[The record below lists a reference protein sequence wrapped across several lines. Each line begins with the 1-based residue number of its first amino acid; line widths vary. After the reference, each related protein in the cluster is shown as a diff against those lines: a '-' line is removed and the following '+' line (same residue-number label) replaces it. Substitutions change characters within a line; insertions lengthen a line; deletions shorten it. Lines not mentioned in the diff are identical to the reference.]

1 MLPRSDGPIGMIGI
15 LIIAHGTLGE
25 SLIHCASHV
34 LNKRPPRLRQLGVT
48 AQDDPLLLLPQ
59 ARALVKELDTGS
71 GVLILS
77 DMYGGSPSNI
87 AAKLLS
93 PGRVE
98 GVAGV
103 NLPMLIRALTY
114 REKPLAALLTK
125 AISGGCE
132 GVLRIPPLAL
142 HNAATGS

>member
-1 MLPRSDGPIGMIGI
+1 MIGI

-48 AQDDPLLLLPQ
+48 AQDDPLLLLPL
-59 ARALVKELDTGS
+59 ARTLLKELDDGS
-71 GVLILS
+71 GVLIMS

-87 AAKLLS
+87 AAKLLV
-93 PGRVE
+93 PGRIE

-114 REKPLAALLTK
+114 REKPLSMLITK
-125 AISGGCE
+125 AVSGGCE
-132 GVLRIPPLAL
+132 GVLRIPPLTL

>member
-1 MLPRSDGPIGMIGI
+1 MIGI

-34 LNKRPPRLRQLGVT
+34 LNKRPGRLRQLGVT
-48 AQDDPLLLLPQ
+48 AQDDPLLLMPQ
-59 ARALVKELDTGS
+59 ARALVKELDGGS

-87 AAKLLS
+87 AAKLLV

-103 NLPMLIRALTY
+103 NLPMLIRVLTY
-114 REKPLAALLTK
+114 RDRPLPTLLTK
-125 AISGGCE
+125 AVSGGCE
-132 GVLRIPPLAL
+132 GVMRIPPLSL

>member
-1 MLPRSDGPIGMIGI
+1 MIGI

-34 LNKRPPRLRQLGVT
+34 LNKRPARLKQLGVT
-48 AQDDPLLLLPQ
+48 AQDDPLLMLPQ
-59 ARALVKELDTGS
+59 ARALVKELDAGS

-87 AAKLLS
+87 AAKVLI

-114 REKPLAALLTK
+114 RDKPLATLLMK
-125 AISGGCE
+125 AVSGGCE
-132 GVLRIPPLAL
+132 GVMRIPPLSL